1 MVLADIPAWWLFFTM
16 SLVRLPTG
24 LVAFDRFSEVQD
36 LGIFNS
42 SGTRFHGQN
51 FTVVWGQSKEEENT
65 WCVARYGTDPISLQA
80 ALDWACGP
88 GYTDCGPI
96 QPGGSC
102 YAPNTLFAHASF
114 AFNRYYQKNM
124 KAPGSCD
131 FQGAAMVIDVSPS
144 YPGCFYAF
152 RSGQEVADI
161 NGAPVKKCCTSAL
174 ASSLFLWLSLIITLL
189 VP

>member
-1 MVLADIPAWWLFFTM
+1 MVLADLPAWWLLFTM
-16 SLVRLPTG
+16 SLVRIPSGVL
-24 LVAFDRFSEVQD
+24 AFDRFSEVQH
-36 LGIFNS
+36 LGILNS
-42 SGTRFHGQN
+42 NRTYFDGQN
-51 FTVVWGQSKEEENT
+51 LTEVGGQSKEEDNT

-88 GYTDCGPI
+88 GYADCGPI

-152 RSGQEVADI
+152 RSGQEVADVS
-161 NGAPVKKCCTSAL
+161 GGPEKKSCTSAL
-174 ASSLFLWLSLIITLL
+174 ALPLFLWLSLIITLL
-189 VP
+189 VS